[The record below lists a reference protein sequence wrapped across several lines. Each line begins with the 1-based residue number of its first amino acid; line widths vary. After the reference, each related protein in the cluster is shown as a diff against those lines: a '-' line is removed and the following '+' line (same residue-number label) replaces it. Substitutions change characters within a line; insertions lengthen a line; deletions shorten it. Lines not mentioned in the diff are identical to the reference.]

1 MTLYIL
7 NAEFNAQSI
16 IEKYESLIWT
26 ERWQEEGD
34 FELRIYPEDV
44 AAYGVKL
51 NQWLGMS
58 DTHQIMKVET
68 LNRTRNADGK
78 KIYIFKGHCGKSIFR
93 ARSALDTNIY
103 RYSWGARKEGPSY
116 ERFDGWI
123 TRTNLAPSPRF
134 NKEGNKTDDGSTN
147 PIRIRSNSAAKVSMG
162 NDGMRVEGAS
172 ETSNASF
179 AHLGDE
185 TTRRWS
191 PTVIIQPGK
200 WIGIDC
206 WVVADDPLSGTLHDN
221 YATIQFYQVVGG
233 TVQRSGSP
241 RPDGYY
247 EKPTR
252 QRIVT
257 YVDANATAAYL
268 RFYCGAMKDKG
279 WVYWND
285 LLVVQGDTEAEVR
298 SKLNDGPFDGDS
310 THFERNP
317 DKEFEY
323 SKSTIIERILTE
335 TVLNNTMAP
344 YENINISYGTPS
356 GIPGYTVGAIDSQ
369 SGNTVAV
376 AKFGDNLYDLITNTA
391 IAIDQGWAVFRSF
404 SDSVDEAWFVTR
416 VRGTDRRLGASQE
429 IVIGEEYGNLT
440 SSDFFESYRNTYNL
454 AAVYHKN
461 EMFMVNWEGRPGQYP
476 ETTGLNRRIL
486 PVDASSI
493 EMDKGDRRMWITLA
507 AAGLNALHKNGNRI
521 FAADGEVQLSDSLV
535 YEKHFGLG
543 SLVTFVIDEG
553 ISYAMRITEYTFV
566 DDDQGYRSYPTFKYY
581 SSSWVAPVW

>member
-7 NAEFNAQSI
+7 DSSFNASKI
-16 IEKYESLIWT
+16 IDRYESLIWT
-26 ERWQEEGD
+26 ERWQEEGE
-34 FELRIYPEDV
+34 FELHIYPEDV
-44 AAYGVKL
+44 RQYGVKL

-58 DTHQIMKVET
+58 DTHQIMRVET

-93 ARSALDTNIY
+93 YRSAMDTNIY
-103 RYSWGARKEGPSY
+103 RYEWGARKEGPSY
-116 ERFDGWI
+116 EKFDGR
-123 TRTNLAPSPRF
+123 TVRTNLAPSPRF
-134 NKEGNKTDDGSTN
+134 DKEGIKTSDGSTH
-147 PIRIRSNSAAKVSMG
+147 PIRIRSNSVSKVSMG
-162 NDGMRVEGAS
+162 NDGMRVEGSSA
-172 ETSNASF
+172 TDNASF

-185 TTRRWS
+185 TSRRWS
-191 PTVIIQPGK
+191 PTVVIQQGK

-206 WVVADDPLSGTLHDN
+206 WVVADDPLSGSLHAN

-233 TVQRSGSP
+233 EVRRTGSP
-241 RPDGYY
+241 RPSGYY
-247 EKPTR
+247 DRPTR

-257 YVDANATAAYL
+257 YVDANASAAYL
-268 RFYCGAMKDKG
+268 RFYCGATKDKG
-279 WVYWND
+279 WVYWNN
-285 LLVVQGDTEAEVR
+285 LLVVQGNSEAEVR
-298 SKLNDGPFDGDS
+298 ALLNDGPFDGNS

-317 DKEFEY
+317 EKQFEY
-323 SKSTIIERILTE
+323 SKNTIIENIIYE
-335 TVLNNTMAP
+335 TVMNNQMAP
-344 YENINISYGTPS
+344 YENIQIAYGTPANMA
-356 GIPGYTVGAIDSQ
+356 GYTSGPIPSQ
-369 SGNTVAV
+369 SGNAVAV
-376 AKFGDNLYDLITNTA
+376 AKFGDNLYDLITNIA
-391 IAIDQGWAVFRSF
+391 ISIDQGWAVFRSF

-416 VRGTDRRLGASQE
+416 VRGTDRRLGASRE

-440 SSDFFESYRNTYNL
+440 SSDFFESYRNAYNL

-461 EMFMVNWEGRPGQYP
+461 EMFMVNWEGRPGQFP

-507 AAGLNALHKNGNRI
+507 AAGLNALHKNGKRI

-566 DDDQGYRSYPTFKYY
+566 DDDQGYRSYPSFEYY
-581 SSSWVAPVW
+581 SSSWVAPV